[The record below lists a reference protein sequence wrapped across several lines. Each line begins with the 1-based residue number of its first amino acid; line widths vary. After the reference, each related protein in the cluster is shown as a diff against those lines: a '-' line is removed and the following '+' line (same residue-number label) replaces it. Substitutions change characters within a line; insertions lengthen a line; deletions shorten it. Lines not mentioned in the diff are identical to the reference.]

1 MVKYLKYQS
10 FNLNLNLLF
19 ILQQT
24 MSFYEW
30 RINFLYT
37 KSLDGAV
44 TKIKKT
50 DGSCGYFTAL
60 GKYAQLLT

>member
-1 MVKYLKYQS
+1 MIKYLKYQS

-24 MSFYEW
+24 MSFDEW

-37 KSLDGAV
+37 KLLDGAV
-44 TKIKKT
+44 TKIKKKQMAAV
-50 DGSCGYFTAL
+50 DISPL
-60 GKYAQLLT
+60 